1 MTTVYLQYEWLLLA
15 DYGVVAAYVALGL
28 AVVVNSVLMWRYQTI
43 VTALVALWALYGIWQ
58 AETMDSSFPIV
69 LAAGLLVIHAIWTM
83 VSLIRT
89 KRCPLCA

>member
-43 VTALVALWALYGIWQ
+43 VTALVALWALYGMWQ
-58 AETMDSSFPIV
+58 AETMDSSLPIV

-89 KRCPLCA
+89 KRCPLCG